1 MSYGYEYVLR
11 YTVDSNFD
19 DVTVYDVLT
28 EYLYDRYGIDFEI
41 KVCDPTI
48 RLTWPG

>member
-1 MSYGYEYVLR
+1 MSLDYEYVIR

-19 DVTVYDVLT
+19 DVTVYNVLT

-41 KVCDPTI
+41 KACGAVIHLP
-48 RLTWPG
+48 RR